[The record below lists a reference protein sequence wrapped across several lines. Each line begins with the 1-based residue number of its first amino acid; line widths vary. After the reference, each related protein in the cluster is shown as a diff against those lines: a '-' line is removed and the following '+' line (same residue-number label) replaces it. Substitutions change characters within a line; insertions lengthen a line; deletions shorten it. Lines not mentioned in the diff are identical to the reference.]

1 MHSVGEIFK
10 RMQRPGLIA
19 FVITALSL
27 MNLSFGLIASTA
39 QVTQPVKIVI
49 HGMEVASDVP
59 AIMMSSRVFVPD
71 QFLAEILGYPVKWD
85 AKKRGV
91 IVGVPES
98 GIDLVRT
105 MPAYTG
111 TALKRPVKFEAE
123 NYAYGY
129 ELTPKN
135 DVRWNLKGIFDTVT
149 FSFGIPD
156 GKKMSSASM
165 AVVADGKTIAEEII
179 AKSDGLKELSYN
191 VADVKILTVKYHKEQ
206 GGVMVNPWAFQS
218 EEDAHAPES
227 EDTQPTASGKSASN
241 ITPSSKT
248 AQGLDDESTEE
259 NTDQTQPSEQE
270 QTTKRP
276 LSIFVDG
283 EETASDQPIII
294 KGKRIYV
301 PLRFV
306 VEALGYPIAWENS
319 SKTVYIGS
327 RHTGTD
333 LVDKKPS
340 KSGVKIKQPV
350 RLGSVNY
357 PKGYTLGASALHTIT
372 WNLDG
377 RYNYLTFSF
386 GVPDGFKGKSAG
398 FIVTADGRKKL
409 AEVLTKDDGLKEF
422 GLSVKKV
429 ETLTITSYKGAGGV
443 IINPRAQ

>member
-1 MHSVGEIFK
+1 MRTTEFFK
-10 RMQRPGLIA
+10 RAQRPGLIMV
-19 FVITALSL
+19 VITVLGL
-27 MNLSFGLIASTA
+27 LNLSFGLIASTA

-111 TALKRPVKFEAE
+111 TELKKPVKFEAE

-135 DVRWNLKGIFDTVT
+135 VVRWNLKGIFDTVT

-156 GKKMSSASM
+156 GKKASSAGI

-179 AKSDGLKELSYN
+179 TKSDGLKELSYN
-191 VADVKILTVKYHKEQ
+191 VTDVKILTVKYHKES
-206 GGVMVNPWAFQS
+206 GGVMVNPRAYQNG
-218 EEDAHAPES
+218 EDDQAAES
-227 EDTQPTASGKSASN
+227 EDIQPTESDKSTSN
-241 ITPSSKT
+241 ITPSAKT
-248 AQGLDDESTEE
+248 AQELDESVEE
-259 NTDQTQPSEQE
+259 NTDGAQPAEQE
-270 QTTKRP
+270 QTAKRP

-283 EETASDQPIII
+283 EETVSDQPIII

-333 LVDKKPS
+333 LVDKKPA

-350 RLGSVNY
+350 RLGGVNY
-357 PKGYTLGASALHTIT
+357 PKGYIVGESAFHTIT

-386 GVPDGFKGKSAG
+386 GLPDGFKGKAAG

-409 AEVLTKDDGLKEF
+409 AQVLTKDDGLKEF
-422 GLSVKKV
+422 GLSVKKI
-429 ETLTITSYKGAGGV
+429 EMLTITSYKGAGGV